1 MRIMFKRPFAAV
13 IILIALASSL
23 GLLLATAQEETNVVT
38 YPDLGAAPELNNE
51 VWLNTE
57 DEAPVPLASLRGQ
70 VVLLHFWTFDCINCI
85 RTIPYVE
92 RWYETYQDDGFTV
105 IGNHYPEFDYE
116 RVLANVVAAADEL
129 GITYPIAQDN
139 DGVTWRAY
147 RQRYWPTMYLIDK
160 QGNIRYRHIGEGRY
174 AETEAAIEALLAEP
188 YTPEATPEA
197 TEAP

>member
-1 MRIMFKRPFAAV
+1 MFKRPFAAV

-188 YTPEATPEA
+188 HTPEATPEA